1 MSGPVTVEP
10 LAAPP
15 VGAPAGLL
23 TDRPR
28 AAPRGG
34 DVTLTLA
41 RVASMA
47 LTAIASAVVARSL
60 GPHGYGL
67 FAAGAA
73 VASVMVL
80 GKVFGADALYL
91 RGSIDERTLR
101 RRSIAAGFANLAV
114 VAIAAI
120 AWPGLSWT
128 ARGCELLMGAA
139 WSITNAR
146 SPWLV
151 LPARRLA
158 FETRARREVIA
169 AVLSYGSVIAFAVT
183 LQRPL
188 LAACG
193 LLVGAVLTTAASWP
207 GLRRE
212 PSTTSATSGDGSVR
226 AGLSFTAI
234 EATFVAYFALDGAM
248 IAAMRPAV
256 DAGMYRVAY
265 AFVIAAAV
273 VPVALNADVL
283 RVRLWQLSGEHRAQ
297 ALRKAVWLTAIAAV
311 AVTLCFELL
320 GGFGERLFFGPKFTA
335 AIPIIHI
342 LGLAM
347 PFHYANSVASNLLVG
362 QGRMRTVLRV
372 QGAMLLV
379 NIAGNLWL
387 IPSHG
392 PRGAAVTT
400 VATEALGLVVYLLV
414 LRRSRLLADR
424 ATTLTS

>member
-1 MSGPVTVEP
+1 
-10 LAAPP
+10 
-15 VGAPAGLL
+15 
-23 TDRPR
+23 
-28 AAPRGG
+28 
-34 DVTLTLA
+34 
-41 RVASMA
+41 
-47 LTAIASAVVARSL
+47 
-60 GPHGYGL
+60 
-67 FAAGAA
+67 
-73 VASVMVL
+73 
-80 GKVFGADALYL
+80 
-91 RGSIDERTLR
+91 
-101 RRSIAAGFANLAV
+101 
-114 VAIAAI
+114 
-120 AWPGLSWT
+120 
-128 ARGCELLMGAA
+128 
-139 WSITNAR
+139 
-146 SPWLV
+146 
-151 LPARRLA
+151 
-158 FETRARREVIA
+158 VI
-169 AVLSYGSVIAFAVT
+169 VFAVT

-212 PSTTSATSGDGSVR
+212 ETTTAATSGDGSVR

-283 RVRLWQLSGEHRAQ
+283 RVRLWQLSGERRAQ
-297 ALRKAVWLTAIAAV
+297 ALRKAIWLTAIAAV
-311 AVTLCFELL
+311 TVTLCFELL
-320 GGFGERLFFGPKFTA
+320 GGFGERLFFGPKFAA

-372 QGAMLLV
+372 QGVMLLV
-379 NIAGNLWL
+379 NIAGNVWL

-392 PRGAAVTT
+392 PRGAAIAT
-400 VATEALGLVVYLLV
+400 VATEALGLVVYLVV
-414 LRRSRLLADR
+414 LRRSRLLADSG
-424 ATTLTS
+424 TTLAS